1 MHKRGPLL
9 WYRHDMSEAY
19 VLTVQC
25 RRQNHLGIARS
36 DRNSSGPSGLSYRNN
51 VRGVGIDLV
60 KVVMMLS
67 L

>member
-9 WYRHDMSEAY
+9 WYHHDMSEAY

-25 RRQNHLGIARS
+25 RRQNHSGIACS
-36 DRNSSGPSGLSYRNN
+36 VRNSSGPNGLSYRNN

-60 KVVMMLS
+60 VVAVMLS